1 MTGTTPDNASPE
13 TYHDNAHPERDSAKR
28 LADSLEP
35 WRYSVPPGPLLEIG
49 AGTGIFTQHLRRIFP
64 KRQLIVTDASKK
76 MLASA
81 SSILN
86 GHELKDENG
95 DGLLSFSQL
104 QVEADDIDELQ
115 YSLICGNHVIH
126 QFKNPAATLEKLAL
140 WLKIDGL
147 MLMSFPGE
155 DSFQEWRTTCVEL
168 GIPYTGKA
176 MPGTEPLV
184 IHLSMGPVQ
193 VDFYE
198 DQSVRYFDDF
208 EAFRSHMLAGG
219 MEIEGDDR
227 QLTEK
232 EINLLNE
239 NWEKTKDGSIGL
251 TYHNVFM
258 AVKRIGE

>member
-1 MTGTTPDNASPE
+1 MTGTTTENSSPE
-13 TYHDNAHPERDSAKR
+13 TYHKNAEPERDSAKR

-49 AGTGIFTQHLRRIFP
+49 AGTGIFTRHLRQIFL
-64 KRQLIVTDASKK
+64 KRQIVVTDASDT

-81 SSILN
+81 RSFLN
-86 GHELKDENG
+86 SNEDSGQDADE
-95 DGLLSFSQL
+95 LLSFSQL
-104 QVEADDIDELQ
+104 DVETDDIEELR
-115 YSLICGNHVIH
+115 YPLICGNHVIH

-140 WLKIDGL
+140 GLKIDGL

-155 DSFQEWRTTCVEL
+155 DSFQEWRSTCVEL
-168 GIPYTGKA
+168 GIPFTGKQ

-198 DQSVRYFDDF
+198 DQSIRYFDNF
-208 EAFRSHMLAGG
+208 KAFRSHMVAGG
-219 MEIEGDDR
+219 MEIEGDER
-227 QLTEK
+227 QLTKK
-232 EINLLNE
+232 EISLLNE
-239 NWEKTKDGSIGL
+239 NWEKKKDGSIGL